1 MAYTAK
7 KGLGTPAH
15 WVELAVVA
23 AATTIGIHNFWVA
36 PRVIRWTA
44 ENADREP
51 LWRPQPGEQPHLGAT
66 ETTMPAY
73 AARS

>member
-1 MAYTAK
+1 MAHTAR

-23 AATTIGIHNFWVA
+23 AATTIGIHNLWVA

-51 LWRPQPGEQPHLGAT
+51 LWRPQPGEQAHLGAS
-66 ETTMPAY
+66 ETPMAAC
-73 AARS
+73 AARN